1 MTMKKISDLKPGE
14 ILDNKELISIFQCS
28 PQGGMRKSNRTNSLV
43 IVSNHVESIY
53 GDRWEGD
60 VLYYTGMGT
69 KENQSFDFMQNK
81 TLYHSESNN
90 VAVHLFEVFTDKQY
104 TYIGK
109 VALAEKPFWEEQP
122 DREDNIRKVCIF
134 PVKVIDNKI
143 PPIEKKKL
151 EKNIATKRRRIKKLD
166 NKTLLKLA
174 KRGSRTPET
183 RNINTVQ
190 YVRNESVA
198 ELAKR
203 IAKGI
208 CQLCGEIIPFN
219 DKDGSP
225 YLETHHI
232 DWLSEGG
239 SDTIENTAALCPNCH
254 AKMHV
259 VDDKEDREY
268 LKNLIK
274 NIISNIDIE
283 QI

>member
-1 MTMKKISDLKPGE
+1 MKKISDLKPGE

-28 PQGGMRKSNRTNSLV
+28 PQGGMRKSNKTNSLV

-53 GDRWEGD
+53 DDRWEGD

-69 KENQSFDFMQNK
+69 KGNQSFYFMQNK
-81 TLYHSESNN
+81 TLYYSDSNN

-109 VALAEKPFWEEQP
+109 VALAEKPFLEEQP
-122 DREDNIRKVCIF
+122 DSEDNIRKVCIF

-143 PPIEKKKL
+143 PPIEKKIL
-151 EKNIATKRRRIKKLD
+151 EKNIASKRRRIKRLD

-174 KRGSRTPET
+174 ERGSRTPET
-183 RNINTVQ
+183 RNVNTVQ

-203 IAKGI
+203 IAKGV
-208 CQLCGEIIPFN
+208 CQLCGEITSFN

-274 NIISNIDIE
+274 HIISNIDIGE
-283 QI
+283 I